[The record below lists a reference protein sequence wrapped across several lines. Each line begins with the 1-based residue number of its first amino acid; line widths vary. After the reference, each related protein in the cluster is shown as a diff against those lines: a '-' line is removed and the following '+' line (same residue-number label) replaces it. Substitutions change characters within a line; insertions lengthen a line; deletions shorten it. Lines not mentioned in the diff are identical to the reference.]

1 MSLNSIRQDRKN
13 WGASKNQIDAEVQ
26 SSFKTYDILEPNI
39 MAYQVY
45 QRLRIEIQATMSGL
59 IYTGHSREEIKSVMD
74 ILDIPKNKRIDTLD
88 RLSIMEA
95 EALKILNKRS
105 Q

>member
-1 MSLNSIRQDRKN
+1 VNLDSIRQDRKN
-13 WGASKNQIDAEVQ
+13 WGASKEQIDAEIE
-26 SSFKTYDILEPNI
+26 SSIESVDILEPNI

-45 QRLRIEIQATMSGL
+45 QRLRREMQVTRSGL
-59 IYTGHSREEIKSVMD
+59 IYRGHSREEIKSVMD
-74 ILDIPKNKRIDTLD
+74 ILDIPKEKRIDTLD

-95 EALKILNKRS
+95 KALKILNKRS